1 MTRTPWVIG
10 LAEVPARTALRV
22 ARGTCHSRN
31 SCVYSR
37 NSLVHSRSSLG
48 RSVATGTR
56 IGCTHSAR
64 FGLARGRSLTPQ
76 ISPIFN
82 PTQCPS
88 SPSPRRPSS
97 TMRILSSA
105 EKCRRVA
112 RRIFFTTSVA
122 GSFSGTDFCL
132 IFAPCEGYDEPEI
145 LPSSTHPICLMSA
158 DGGQP
163 DQIIPAQRREDES
176 QFATWKHTAASDRP
190 FACGH
195 ACIVD
200 EQPYLAGVTEV
211 EHRREKCQACDLV
224 FPAARKDGGCAAERR
239 PADTETERIGFVRS
253 RDHERH
259 IDRAHDAEL

>member
-158 DGGQP
+158 DGGHQAIKNHWRCA
-163 DQIIPAQRREDES
+163 DIPRDVTYEQMVRVVIRYIEA
-176 QFATWKHTAASDRP
+176 RP
-190 FACGH
+190 NRMHEPFRSLALE
-195 ACIVD
+195 AIVGAW
-200 EQPYLAGVTEV
+200 PC
-211 EHRREKCQACDLV
+211 RN
-224 FPAARKDGGCAAERR
+224 
-239 PADTETERIGFVRS
+239 
-253 RDHERH
+253 
-259 IDRAHDAEL
+259 